1 MPDKELATPTQVS
14 TEETSVI
21 TKIGG
26 VQRAAILLLAL
37 GEKDAAELLRHMGPR
52 EVQDVGM
59 SMASLTDV
67 TTDQME
73 AVMRH
78 FVATLETQTA
88 LGLGSDE
95 YIRNMLTNALG
106 EDKAGGVIDRILL
119 GRNSK
124 GLEQL
129 KWMDPRGIAELIRLE
144 HPQII
149 AIVLSFLEADQAA
162 QVLSQFAER
171 VRTDVVMRIATLDG
185 IQPAALKEL
194 DEILEKQFSGATN
207 VKSSILGGVKT
218 AAEILNLLDGAVE
231 SKVMEEILEADN
243 DLGQE
248 LQDNMFV
255 FDNLVDVDDRGIQTL
270 LREVATEQLLLA
282 LRGADEALKE
292 KIFKNMSKRAAE
304 MLKDDLEAA
313 APAKLSDV
321 ERSQKE
327 ILQVARRLADAGEI
341 MLGGSGD
348 EFV

>member
-1 MPDKELATPTQVS
+1 MPDNEPSIPTQISESDGAV
-14 TEETSVI
+14 VAKI
-21 TKIGG
+21 TG
-26 VQRAAILLLAL
+26 VQRAAILMLAL
-37 GEKDAAELLRHMGPR
+37 GEKDAAELLKHMGPK

-59 SMASLTDV
+59 AMAGLTDV

-78 FVATLETQTA
+78 FVSTLEKQTA

-95 YIRNMLTNALG
+95 YIRNMLTSALG

-129 KWMDPRGIAELIRLE
+129 KWMDPRAIAELIRLE

-207 VKSSILGGVKT
+207 VKSSSLGGVKT

-231 SKVMEEILEADN
+231 SKVMEEILETDAE
-243 DLGQE
+243 LGQE
-248 LQDNMFV
+248 IQDNMFV
-255 FDNLVDVDDRGIQTL
+255 FDNLIDVDDRGIQTL
-270 LREVATEQLLLA
+270 LREVASEQLLLA
-282 LRGADEALKE
+282 LRGADEALKD
-292 KIFKNMSKRAAE
+292 KMFKNMSKRAAE

-321 ERSQKE
+321 EAAQKE
-327 ILQVARRLADAGEI
+327 ILQVARRLADTGEI

>member
-1 MPDKELATPTQVS
+1 MPDNKNAMV
-14 TEETSVI
+14 TEAEVAEVENIS
-21 TKIGG
+21 GLN
-26 VQRAAILLLAL
+26 RAAILLLAL
-37 GEKDAAELLRHMGPR
+37 GENDAAELLKHMGPK

-59 SMASLTDV
+59 AMAGLTNV

-73 AVMRH
+73 MVMRH
-78 FVATLETQTA
+78 FVANLEKQTA

-106 EDKAGGVIDRILL
+106 ADKAGGVIDRILL

-129 KWMDPRGIAELIRLE
+129 KWMDSRSIAELIRLE

-162 QVLSQFAER
+162 EVLSEFSER
-171 VRTDVVMRIATLDG
+171 IRTDIIMRIATLDG
-185 IQPAALKEL
+185 IQPKALQEL

-207 VKSSILGGVKT
+207 VKSSNLGGIDT
-218 AAEILNLLDGAVE
+218 ASSILNLLDGAVE
-231 SKVMEEILEADN
+231 SQVMDEIMEADA

-255 FDNLVDVDDRGIQTL
+255 FDNLIDVDDRGIQTL
-270 LREVATEQLLLA
+270 LREVASEQLLLA
-282 LRGADEALKE
+282 LRAADEGLKE

-304 MLKDDLEAA
+304 MLADDLEAA
-313 APAKLSDV
+313 APTKLSDV
-321 ERSQKE
+321 EAAQKE
-327 ILQVARRLADAGEI
+327 ILQVARRLSDAGEI
-341 MLGGSGD
+341 MLGGGGD